1 MDEKKILAVKDFLL
15 AAEKSL
21 QSAKKIL
28 ATMVDSKD
36 LKR

>member
-1 MDEKKILAVKDFLL
+1 MDEKKLLAIKDFLL
-15 AAEKSL
+15 AAEKSV

-36 LKR
+36 LKK